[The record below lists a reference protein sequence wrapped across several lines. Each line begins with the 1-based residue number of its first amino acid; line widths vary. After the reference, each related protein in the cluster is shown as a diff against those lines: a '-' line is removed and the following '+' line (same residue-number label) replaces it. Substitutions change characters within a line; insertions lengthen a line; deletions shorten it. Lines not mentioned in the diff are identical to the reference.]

1 MAKISASTVNGV
13 REILVNL
20 DIKQALLLKKFE
32 EGLVKAGLYLQKV
45 SQEKV
50 PVEFGNLK
58 ASAYT
63 RKKNSG
69 AKTEVYVG
77 YTAEYALW
85 VHEKVGMKLKGKPRR
100 PSPPH
105 IGRYWDPQGRAQAKF
120 LEEPARTEVPKMRR
134 IIVEHAKIR

>member
-32 EGLVKAGLYLQKV
+32 EGLVKAGLHLQRV
-45 SQEKV
+45 SQGKV

-120 LEEPARTEVPKMRR
+120 LEEPARTEVPKMRS
-134 IIVEHAKIR
+134 IIIEHAKIR